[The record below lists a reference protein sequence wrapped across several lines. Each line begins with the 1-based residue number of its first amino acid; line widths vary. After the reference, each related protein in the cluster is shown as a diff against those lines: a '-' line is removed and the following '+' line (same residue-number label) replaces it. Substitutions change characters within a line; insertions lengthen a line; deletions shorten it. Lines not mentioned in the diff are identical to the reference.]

1 MANIIVPDA
10 AVAVLTGGQSSRMG
24 FPKAELKD
32 SSGRRFFEA
41 LAGHLSFFP
50 CRYLSLAPDQHYEY
64 PGFTPLRDEYPGTG
78 PMGAIL
84 TALSHAEKYPLFVI
98 ACDMPAFTGEEA
110 GRIFADYRG
119 EDALIPAV
127 NGRWQ
132 PLAAL
137 YSRRMIPVFREC
149 LEKEEFRLRNAIMKS
164 AYRLCEVPEELRF
177 NYLNLNTPEEF
188 QEYQVSCGHLGDN
201 ARLPE
206 ERDKP
211 AV

>member
-10 AVAVLTGGQSSRMG
+10 AVAVLTGGRSSRMG

-32 SSGRRFFEA
+32 SAGRRFFEA
-41 LAGHLSFFP
+41 LAERLSFFP

-78 PMGAIL
+78 PLGAIL
-84 TALSHAEKYPLFVI
+84 TALGHAEKDPLFVI

-119 EDALIPAV
+119 EDALIPA
-127 NGRWQ
+127 
-132 PLAAL
+132 
-137 YSRRMIPVFREC
+137 RRMIPVFREC

-177 NYLNLNTPEEF
+177 NYLNLNTPEEL
-188 QEYQVSCGHLGDN
+188 QEYQVSLGHFRDN
-201 ARLPE
+201 AGLPE
-206 ERDKP
+206 EREKP